1 MIRLTLL
8 LLAGLFG
15 AMLVFGEETP
25 DLAAKRIDETVLD
38 SDTQSAAAPQAEAE
52 SPQPE
57 TEPVVVVEE
66 EKIAPAVEV
75 AVSEAL
81 ETPVVEAVVETTKQ
95 ETLDLTQPAS
105 FNGLIVVEST
115 DSSADAAQ
123 AVAEE
128 LTATFPI
135 EDEPATET
143 PPRLYYVTGSS
154 VNLRA
159 GPSTGVAVV
168 GSLRRGTQAEFIAEA
183 ESGWWQIRDTNTG
196 QVGFMAARFL
206 APVE

>member
-15 AMLVFGEETP
+15 AMMIFGEETP
-25 DLAAKRIDETVLD
+25 DLAAKRIDKTVLEPNAD
-38 SDTQSAAAPQAEAE
+38 ARVTLEAE
-52 SPQPE
+52 PESP
-57 TEPVVVVEE
+57 EPLAIAEE
-66 EKIAPAVEV
+66 EKISSAVEV
-75 AVSEAL
+75 SVAEAL
-81 ETPVVEAVVETTKQ
+81 ETSVVEAVVETAKR
-95 ETLDLTQPAS
+95 ETLDLTQPPA
-105 FNGLIVVEST
+105 FDGLIVVKST
-115 DSSADAAQ
+115 DSSSDAAQ

-128 LTATFPI
+128 LAAATPI
-135 EDEPATET
+135 EEPATDA
-143 PPRLYYVTGSS
+143 PSPKLYYVTGSS

-168 GSLRRGTQAEFIAEA
+168 ASLRRGTQAEFIAEA